1 MISKSHI
8 LLIMCDIYTSK
19 GIITRPNAFFLRE
32 YDPIEKSFS
41 KTIII
46 DVKHRKLPTK
56 LIQKLEDI
64 SILKICWDE
73 EKTSLILETLI
84 HEAVFDIKVL
94 PILDLKKWL
103 RNNAYPHSSL
113 NAIAKNLHI
122 RQCSKANT
130 KDKDKLRNRFNVFVS
145 VMRKLINID
154 TQNLVDGI
162 LF

>member
-84 HEAVFDIKVL
+84 HEAGFVIKVL
-94 PILDLKKWL
+94 PILDLKNGCVIMPTL
-103 RNNAYPHSSL
+103 TAPLMQLPRIYISVNA
-113 NAIAKNLHI
+113 A
-122 RQCSKANT
+122 
-130 KDKDKLRNRFNVFVS
+130 
-145 VMRKLINID
+145 KLIQK
-154 TQNLVDGI
+154 T
-162 LF
+162 